1 MGLSEKF
8 KEKLENND
16 IFIRKIQKPEEDLL
30 ESKNIKFISKP
41 AEIQTKRTIANTIEP
56 CADLLTNSEK
66 KTFNKAIETS
76 QETSI
81 DKLEDLETKLI
92 SKIRKIPY
100 WEEYSIQRQ
109 EKMIT
114 SYINK
119 KLQTEN
125 NLNISD
131 KDEFIQN
138 ILALA
143 NNR

>member
-1 MGLSEKF
+1 MPWQL
-8 KEKLENND
+8 
-16 IFIRKIQKPEEDLL
+16 
-30 ESKNIKFISKP
+30 
-41 AEIQTKRTIANTIEP
+41 EIQTKKTIANTIEP